1 MKLLQKLYLHNN
13 LQEIKKKNKCSYND
27 DVDHCAATDLNMP
40 SFLLLCLLYLR
51 VSQWEGTPGEAAV
64 RVTAGGGL
72 PACRAGGTAGLITR
86 APETAGPPEAAEGG
100 SGDAAGTPAH
110 RGPERVQ
117 HERGRM
123 TITQHTPRHPWL
135 FSSPVCLEFRSVTHV
150 ILLPAMHPD
159 DIWMK
164 CKWFTLHYCTHARR
178 KPFFSSVWRFL
189 LLQKIWLAENWSRTC
204 DTAKK

>member
-1 MKLLQKLYLHNN
+1 ML
-13 LQEIKKKNKCSYND
+13 
-27 DVDHCAATDLNMP
+27 
-40 SFLLLCLLYLR
+40 SFFLLCLLYLR

-178 KPFFSSVWRFL
+178 KPFFFLCLKVSFASKNLISWELEQDMRYSKKVTPTVVWP
-189 LLQKIWLAENWSRTC
+189 LAPTFHHISKWRWITVQGIC
-204 DTAKK
+204 L